1 MSSFHGLECAY
12 SFNDEGIIVVGV
24 VLRCFRFRMKIPYNH
39 CSSAIFSLQNL
50 FFMRISS
57 PAEIKIQI
65 LGDLFYQHLFL
76 RMKSPIRTDYRISK
90 KNGTPI
96 FDLKD
101 MLMIVESLEE
111 EALANEHRG
120 KS

>member
-1 MSSFHGLECAY
+1 MIIYRGRFYKYLIITVVVQYLVFKSLFHDLP
-12 SFNDEGIIVVGV
+12 
-24 VLRCFRFRMKIPYNH
+24 LRLIYRYWV
-39 CSSAIFSLQNL
+39 
-50 FFMRISS
+50 ISS
-57 PAEIKIQI
+57 TR
-65 LGDLFYQHLFL
+65 LFL

-90 KNGTPI
+90 KNGKPI

>member
-1 MSSFHGLECAY
+1 MQYLVFKSLFHENLP
-12 SFNDEGIIVVGV
+12 
-24 VLRCFRFRMKIPYNH
+24 LR
-39 CSSAIFSLQNL
+39 L
-50 FFMRISS
+50 
-57 PAEIKIQI
+57 IQI
-65 LGDLFYQHLFL
+65 LGDLFCQHLFL

-90 KNGTPI
+90 KNGKPI